1 MAAFLRM
8 PPWRTGSA
16 SHIDPLSADLVGGQ
30 SAACVGQ
37 RGHYQGMGWR
47 LMQSSPEKGE
57 DRLAAV
63 VFWFNMVIRTTSTQT
78 SKSLAR
84 PEQKARRASPGSR
97 WARTAVSQMPGSFR
111 TRHTS

>member
-63 VFWFNMVIRTTSTQT
+63 VFWLSMEEGVGCS
-78 SKSLAR
+78 
-84 PEQKARRASPGSR
+84 GSR
-97 WARTAVSQMPGSFR
+97 GRRRIRCGCGGRSWC
-111 TRHTS
+111 